1 MFPRISFLLLPCMV
15 HVLKQQALSKK
26 EQKANITNLE
36 ELRGLAKI
44 LSLQHTETTKKKT
57 YDCVCFL

>member
-1 MFPRISFLLLPCMV
+1 MV

-44 LSLQHTETTKKKT
+44 LSLQHTETTKRKT